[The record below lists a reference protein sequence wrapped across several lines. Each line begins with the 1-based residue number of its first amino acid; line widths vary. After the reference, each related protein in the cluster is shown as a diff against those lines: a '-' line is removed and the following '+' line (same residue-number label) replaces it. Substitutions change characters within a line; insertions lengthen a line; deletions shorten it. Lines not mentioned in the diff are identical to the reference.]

1 MPWKAYGKMTFS
13 ARIPGR
19 QGGLCLAQPTGT
31 AQSFPLFESFASNLN
46 MLRFLSHISKSSL
59 KHFQRQKLAKFF
71 KLPLWRP
78 VKHGTEFKKRK
89 THTEKKREREKQSRQ
104 KSIEWPPFHLF
115 ITCCN
120 RHKCGASTLLKESFA
135 ITYSP
140 SLFIWSIFTKRRM
153 EVIL

>member
-1 MPWKAYGKMTFS
+1 MYAKISYCVHWNIPCHPWKFVWHLRYLMSWWLMPWKAYGKMTFS

-89 THTEKKREREKQSRQ
+89 THTEKKKRERKTVTS
-104 KSIEWPPFHLF
+104 KV
-115 ITCCN
+115 N
-120 RHKCGASTLLKESFA
+120 RVASL
-135 ITYSP
+135 
-140 SLFIWSIFTKRRM
+140 SLIHYM
-153 EVIL
+153 L